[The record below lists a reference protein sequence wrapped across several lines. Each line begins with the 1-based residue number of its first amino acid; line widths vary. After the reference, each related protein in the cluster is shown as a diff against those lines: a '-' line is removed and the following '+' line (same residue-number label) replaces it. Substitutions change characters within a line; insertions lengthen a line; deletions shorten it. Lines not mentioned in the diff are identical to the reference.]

1 MYEEEIAK
9 LELRRKELMDEL
21 DPLYVRHAELK
32 AAKAPIAELN
42 KVAREINP
50 RANEVNAIDAK
61 IAELSKANVNVPV
74 VEEEP
79 QEQKE
84 NPELTKIDSCTIVKK
99 EPTTKKYLTKGG
111 ILGLVVT
118 TLATGVGGTLLVQKL
133 FKNGNCAGRCAA
145 SDYDQTVETDTV
157 KNKATPTATAEPTAE
172 PTIATPA
179 ATITPAT
186 TSAVTATPTMEPTAT
201 PVIIATPTVEPTAT
215 PVVTAEPTPTVEP
228 GLDPTDEY
236 SVENTVDKI
245 YEEDINPMIQG
256 LNNPAF
262 EAQVTREDISDIVRF
277 VNGEL
282 PLNRKYNEGTFDELA
297 SKFIYVFGAQGGHEN
312 ELYPVHFSN
321 LCNENSALA
330 SYCAEYDEIYN
341 KIAAYRAEGNV
352 DGFVEEVGY
361 LSTKLYNEWHLQGMY
376 GGWNPYLFTRE
387 EKFLAFN
394 ASIGRYAN
402 YVKEYLISNDLTVC
416 FDACVDVENNT
427 YKQIETRDVYEAMLY
442 GTSLNGEV
450 SIMIGDQ
457 VFNPNK
463 MVSKD
468 LKDVLNEKSQQAVK
482 KLN

>member
-1 MYEEEIAK
+1 MYEEELEK
-9 LELRRKELMDEL
+9 LMLRRKELMSKL
-21 DPLYVRHAELK
+21 TPLYEARKELE
-32 AAKAPIAELN
+32 ANGGSVAELN
-42 KVAREINP
+42 RNAKEINP
-50 RANEVNAIDAK
+50 MALEVSAIDARIK
-61 IAELSKANVNVPV
+61 EINEANSKAST
-74 VEEEP
+74 
-79 QEQKE
+79 KE
-84 NPELTKIDSCTIVKK
+84 NNPEVNKVESCTIVEK
-99 EPTTKKYLTKGG
+99 EPTVKKYLTKGG
-111 ILGLVVT
+111 IFALVLGTLGVGIGTGIGT
-118 TLATGVGGTLLVQKL
+118 TLLGQKL
-133 FKNGNCAGRCAA
+133 FKNKNCAGKCVNY
-145 SDYDQTVETDTV
+145 DYEQTVETDVVRNDVTV
-157 KNKATPTATAEPTAE
+157 EPTAEPTPSTTVEPTAEPTAE
-172 PTIATPA
+172 LET
-179 ATITPAT
+179 
-186 TSAVTATPTMEPTAT
+186 
-201 PVIIATPTVEPTAT
+201 T
-215 PVVTAEPTPTVEP
+215 PVVTAEPTSTVEP

-321 LCNENSALA
+321 LCNENSALV

-450 SIMIGDQ
+450 SIMIGNQ